1 MDDILDRIACTLA
14 SLEDT
19 NNLRKFINQ
28 ALKKKIPILEI
39 LEKGLRKGLDE
50 VGRKYEA
57 GEFFLSELLFG
68 ASMMEDAMKILSP
81 RLKAEGVAAK
91 RKGRIVLGTVRGDIH
106 DIGKNIFKMFAEG
119 AGFEVY
125 DLGVD
130 VNPEDFV
137 KTVMKKNPDV
147 LGLSALLTTTTP
159 EMKIV
164 IEELKKAGIRDKAKV
179 LLGGNAVTNEF
190 GKEIGADAVALDAV
204 QGVDFCKGWTSR

>member
-68 ASMMEDAMKILSP
+68 ASMMEDAMKILAP
-81 RLKAEGVAAK
+81 RLRAEKVEK
-91 RKGRIVLGTVRGDIH
+91 KGQIVLGTVRGDIH